1 MHGSFGGMPPRKI
14 GILHAPSPLG
24 LKPPAEGRIPGVR
37 YMADK
42 LQALGLHDALRADFA
57 GVVEP
62 PPYVAHRNPVRRV
75 RNADAIAA
83 YSRDLAA
90 AVGTLLDGPGF
101 PLVLGGDCSIALGVA
116 MALRRRGRFGLL
128 YLDAHSD
135 CQTPETSET
144 GGVAGMPLM
153 MITGRGPDL
162 LTPVAEQ
169 RPQVAESDV
178 VLLGCRDLFDIT
190 TRKDESH
197 VVGTRIRVRDLD
209 EIRRAG
215 PVAVARD
222 VRHRMS
228 AAGVEQ
234 LWIHLDVDVLD
245 PVIMPA
251 VDSPDPGGLTEQ
263 ELVALLGELL
273 AAPAVRGMHVTI
285 YDPERDPD
293 DSAGALLVRV
303 LTAALRG

>member
-1 MHGSFGGMPPRKI
+1 MW
-14 GILHAPSPLG
+14 L
-24 LKPPAEGRIPGVR
+24 
-37 YMADK
+37 
-42 LQALGLHDALRADFA
+42 
-57 GVVEP
+57 
-62 PPYVAHRNPVRRV
+62 
-75 RNADAIAA
+75 DAIAA
-83 YSRDLAA
+83 YSRDLAD
-90 AVGTLLDGPGF
+90 AVSTLLDGPGF

-116 MALRRRGRFGLL
+116 MALRRRGRFGLV

-135 CQTPETSET
+135 CQTPGTSET
-144 GGVAGMPLM
+144 GGVAGMPLT

-162 LTPVAEQ
+162 LTPLVDE

-215 PVAVARD
+215 PVAVAQD
-222 VRHRMS
+222 VLRRLS
-228 AAGVEQ
+228 ETGVEQ

-251 VDSPDPGGLTEQ
+251 VDSPDPGGLTEE

-273 AAPAVRGMHVTI
+273 AAPTVRGMHVTI

-293 DSAGALLVRV
+293 GSAGALLVRA
-303 LTAALRG
+303 LTAALRVT